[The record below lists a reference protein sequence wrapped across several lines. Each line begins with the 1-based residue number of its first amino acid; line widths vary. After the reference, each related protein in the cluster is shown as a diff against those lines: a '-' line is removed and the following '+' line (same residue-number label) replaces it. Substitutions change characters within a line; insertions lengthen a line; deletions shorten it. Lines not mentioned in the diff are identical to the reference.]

1 MTSSEALL
9 RSNSDKATKYI
20 YEKNNRIDGMKSKMG
35 IMEKISVYH
44 KRNAIKE
51 SLYYTG
57 NVKVTVQGGKYD
69 ILRKPGII
77 KILFYS
83 FLILTGLYF
92 LFSGKSM
99 ILEILSLFFIFFTS
113 IVFISTKNEDK
124 IMAGIFG
131 FISFIILVI
140 AMVLGGILIAGIM
153 INLSGQYGMFK
164 MESNRVGSFL
174 EFMMIILILFSVII
188 YEAFFTYN
196 SISFMRLVIRTIYRN
211 YLISKIIFFGFIIFI
226 LYLTYEYPWMYSQI
240 ISETGKIFFR
250 IVRST

>member
-1 MTSSEALL
+1 
-9 RSNSDKATKYI
+9 
-20 YEKNNRIDGMKSKMG
+20 MKSKMD
-35 IMEKISVYH
+35 IMEKISLYH

-57 NVKVTVQGGKYD
+57 NVKVTVQGDKYD
-69 ILRKPGII
+69 ILRKHGII

-140 AMVLGGILIAGIM
+140 AMFLGGILIAGIM

-164 MESNRVGSFL
+164 MESNSVGGFIEL
-174 EFMMIILILFSVII
+174 MMIILILFSVII
-188 YEAFFTYN
+188 YEAFLTYN
-196 SISFMRLVIRTIYRN
+196 SIGFMRLVIRTIYRN
-211 YLISKIIFFGFIIFI
+211 YLISKIIFLFLLFPFYISPMNIHGCI
-226 LYLTYEYPWMYSQI
+226 L
-240 ISETGKIFFR
+240 
-250 IVRST
+250 RS